1 MELLKLLQSRR
12 SIRKYTDEHISDET
26 LEKILQAGLLAPS
39 SRAIYPVELV
49 AVRDKEMLRGLSE
62 CKAAGAAMLKNADA
76 AIVVMGDTAKSDAW
90 IEDCSIT
97 MTLMML
103 EATEQGVGSCWVQ
116 CRGRQ
121 TAEGTS
127 TEERIRALLSLP
139 ENYGAL
145 AILSLGMPAENP
157 ETRKLPDTNC
167 AKFSTDDS
175 RIMMN
180 GGALCHCR

>member
-49 AVRDKEMLRGLSE
+49 AVRDKEMLRKLSE
-62 CKAAGAAMLKNADA
+62 CKAAGAAMLKDADA
-76 AIVVMGDTAKSDAW
+76 AIVVIGDTAKSDAW

-103 EATEQGVGSCWVQ
+103 EATEQGVGNCWVQ

-121 TAEGTS
+121 TSEGTS
-127 TEERIRALLSLP
+127 TGERIKSLLNIP
-139 ENYGAL
+139 DNFGVL

-157 ETRKLPDTNC
+157 ETRKLPDINSV
-167 AKFSTDDS
+167 KVQY
-175 RIMMN
+175 R
-180 GGALCHCR
+180 

>member
-49 AVRDKEMLRGLSE
+49 AVRDKEMLRRLSE

-76 AIVVMGDTAKSDAW
+76 AIVVVGDTAKSDAW

-103 EATEQGVGSCWVQ
+103 EATEQGVGNCWVQ
-116 CRGRQ
+116 CRGRR
-121 TAEGTS
+121 TSEGTS
-127 TEERIRALLSLP
+127 TEERIRSLLDIP
-139 ENYGAL
+139 DNFGVL
-145 AILSLGMPAENP
+145 AILSLGMPAEELAP
-157 ETRKLPDTNC
+157 RELPDIN
-167 AKFSTDDS
+167 ASNKI
-175 RIMMN
+175 R
-180 GGALCHCR
+180 

>member
-12 SIRKYTDEHISDET
+12 SIRKYTDEHISDEK

-49 AVRDKEMLRGLSE
+49 AVRDKEMLCRLSE

-76 AIVVMGDTAKSDAW
+76 AIVVIGDTAKSDAW

-103 EATEQGVGSCWVQ
+103 EATEQGVGNCWVQ

-121 TAEGTS
+121 TSEGTS
-127 TEERIRALLSLP
+127 TGERIKSLLDIP
-139 ENYGAL
+139 DNFGVL
-145 AILSLGMPAENP
+145 AILSLGMPAEELAP
-157 ETRKLPDTNC
+157 RELPDIN
-167 AKFSTDDS
+167 ASNKI
-175 RIMMN
+175 R
-180 GGALCHCR
+180 

>member
-1 MELLKLLQSRR
+1 MELYEILQKRR
-12 SIRKYTDEHISDET
+12 SVRKYTAENIPKDK

-76 AIVVMGDTAKSDAW
+76 AIVVIGDTAKSDAW

-103 EATEQGVGSCWVQ
+103 EATEQGVGNCWVQ

-121 TAEGTS
+121 TSEGAS
-127 TEERIRALLSLP
+127 TEECVRALLSLP
-139 ENYGAL
+139 ENYGVL
-145 AILSLGMPAENP
+145 AILSLGMPAETP
-157 ETRKLPDTNC
+157 DVRELPDTN
-167 AKFSTDDS
+167 ASNKI
-175 RIMMN
+175 R
-180 GGALCHCR
+180 

>member
-1 MELLKLLQSRR
+1 MELLEILQKRR
-12 SIRKYTDEHISDET
+12 SVRKYTAENISQDK

-76 AIVVMGDTAKSDAW
+76 AIVVVGDTAKSDAW

-103 EATEQGVGSCWVQ
+103 EATEQGVGNCWVQ

-121 TAEGTS
+121 TSEGTS
-127 TEERIRALLSLP
+127 TEERIKTLLDIP
-139 ENYGAL
+139 EKFGVL
-145 AILSLGMPAENP
+145 AILSLGMPAGELTP
-157 ETRKLPDTNC
+157 HELPDIN
-167 AKFSTDDS
+167 ASNKI
-175 RIMMN
+175 R
-180 GGALCHCR
+180 